1 MKLKNKFQIG
11 QDFILSKVEKSIKDT
26 IKTYNL
32 FSKSDKV
39 LVAVSGG
46 KDSTVVLYVLHKL
59 GYDVEGITID
69 ALIGNYTKENLENLR
84 LVCLKYNIKLH
95 EINFRDEFG
104 YSLCYLRSV
113 INSKGHN
120 MNSCAVCGVLRR
132 YLLNKHAKLIGAKCL
147 VTGHNLDDEAQSVL
161 MNLFRNT
168 FELSARLGPY
178 SGLIER
184 SSFVPRVKPLYF
196 VFEKDIVA
204 YSKAMKFPVVY
215 SACPCRSGSFR
226 NEVSVVLDE
235 LEKSDPLVK
244 LKIITK
250 FIKILPKLKEYYK
263 NTKELNACKHCG
275 EPAKEDVC
283 QACRIIG
290 LISK

>member
-1 MKLKNKFQIG
+1 MKIINELESK
-11 QDFILSKVEKSIKDT
+11 ILST
-26 IKTYNL
+26 IKKYNL
-32 FSKSDKV
+32 FSKNDKV

-59 GYDVEGITID
+59 GFNVEGVTVD

-84 LVCLKYNIKLH
+84 GVCQKYEIKLH
-95 EINFRDEFG
+95 EVSFRDEFG

-113 INSKGHN
+113 INSNGHN

-132 YLLNKHAKLIGAKCL
+132 YLLNKHSRLLKAKVL

-178 SGLIER
+178 SGLIE
-184 SSFVPRVKPLYF
+184 SASFIPRVKPLYF

-204 YSKAMKFPVVY
+204 YSKAMKFPVKY
-215 SACPCRSGSFR
+215 SHCPCRTGSFR
-226 NEVSVVLDE
+226 NEISLVLDE
-235 LEKSDPLVK
+235 LEKSDSLVK
-244 LKIITK
+244 LKIIK
-250 FIKILPKLKEYYK
+250 NFLKILPKLKEYYK
-263 NTKELNACKHCG
+263 TAKQLNICKQCG
-275 EPAKEDVC
+275 EPCKEDIC
-283 QACRIIG
+283 QACRIIS
-290 LISK
+290 LIKKE

>member
-1 MKLKNKFQIG
+1 MSV
-11 QDFILSKVEKSIKDT
+11 LSKVERSVSDT
-26 IKTYNL
+26 IKKYAL
-32 FSKSDKV
+32 FSKKDKV
-39 LVAVSGG
+39 FVAVSGG

-59 GYDVEGITID
+59 GYNVEGITVD

-84 LVCLKYNIKLH
+84 SVCSKYKIKLH

-132 YLLNKHAKLIGAKCL
+132 YLLNKHARLLNAKVL

-178 SGLIER
+178 AGMIE
-184 SSFVPRVKPLYF
+184 SFSFIPRVKPLYF
-196 VFEKDIVA
+196 VFEKDIIA
-204 YSKAMKFPVVY
+204 YSKAMKFPVNY
-215 SACPCRSGSFR
+215 SHCPCRTGSFR
-226 NEVSVVLDE
+226 NEISIVLDD
-235 LEKSDPLVK
+235 LEKNDPIVK
-244 LKIITK
+244 LNIIK
-250 FIKILPKLKEYYK
+250 NFIKILPKLKEYYK
-263 NTKELNACKHCG
+263 TTNQLNSCKQCG
-275 EPAKEDVC
+275 EPCKEDIC
-283 QACRIIG
+283 QACRIVG
-290 LISK
+290 LLGRNSFK